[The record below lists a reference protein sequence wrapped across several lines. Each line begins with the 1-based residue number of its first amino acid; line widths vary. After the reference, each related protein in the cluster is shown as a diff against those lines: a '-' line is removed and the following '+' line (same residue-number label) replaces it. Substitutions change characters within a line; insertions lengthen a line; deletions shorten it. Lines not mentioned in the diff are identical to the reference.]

1 MTAGPEQTYFDNL
14 AAGRLRLQRCDDC
27 SEWVF
32 YPRAVCPHC
41 GSEAL
46 VWRNP
51 SGRGTVYSTS
61 IVRRKPNQ
69 GGDHNVALITLEEG
83 ARLMSRVQG
92 IAPQEVSIGMAV
104 EAEII
109 QEDEAALLVF
119 RPAAGAGQ

>member
-46 VWRNP
+46 VWHEP

-61 IVRRKPNQ
+61 VVRRMPDQ
-69 GGDHNVALITLEEG
+69 GGDHNADDYSTREYLRVTLLIMNEIVAYLE
-83 ARLMSRVQG
+83 AVRNRL
-92 IAPQEVSIGMAV
+92 
-104 EAEII
+104 
-109 QEDEAALLVF
+109 
-119 RPAAGAGQ
+119 